1 MRKIRILFENRI
13 LEYLI
18 YYTNKIIFDF
28 FSVPPRNIR
37 RREGGY
43 RLGIREKVSV
53 KILVFY

>member
-1 MRKIRILFENRI
+1 MRTIRILFENRI

-28 FSVPPRNIR
+28 FSFPPRIIR

-43 RLGIREKVSV
+43 RLGIRETILV

>member
-1 MRKIRILFENRI
+1 MRTIRILFENRI

-43 RLGIREKVSV
+43 RLGIRET
-53 KILVFY
+53 I

>member
-18 YYTNKIIFDF
+18 YYTNKMIFNF
-28 FSVPPRNIR
+28 FLVPPRIIR

-43 RLGIREKVSV
+43 RLGIRET
-53 KILVFY
+53 I